1 MEKSITVK
9 EDLWR
14 KLNKA
19 KYDLNLHT
27 ISEVIERLFEISKKI
42 NLEEKKKCQ

>member
-27 ISEVIERLFEISKKI
+27 ISEVIERLFNIVKKI
-42 NLEEKKKCQ
+42 NSGGSKK

>member
-27 ISEVIERLFEISKKI
+27 ISEVIEKLFSIVEKIKNGRKKT
-42 NLEEKKKCQ
+42 